1 MSKFQILR
9 TLIMQHRGRLL
20 ITYILFSLETLGSL
34 LRPFFLGEAVN
45 DLMKGSYR
53 GLLILSAVHLAWMM
67 IGTIRHMFD
76 TRTYTAIY
84 TSLVTKFLSR
94 RYCQREIS
102 KLSAH
107 STLAREFVDF
117 LEYDLAYIIEAVYN
131 LLGSLILLM
140 IYDSSVVMIC
150 LTILIPVGAIS
161 YFYGK
166 KMKKLNRQKNDEL
179 EKQVDI
185 ISTGNTHLIRNH
197 YNTLRKFQVRISD
210 HEAWNFGVMELM
222 VLLVIG
228 ASLLISSKTLGTVI
242 LAGDL
247 IGIYNYIL
255 KFVSGLDTIPYT
267 VQRLTSLSD
276 ITRRIELE
284 TEDLPGG
291 LSPQGGGTV
300 KPMRVAD
307 EPAIDVAV

>member
-1 MSKFQILR
+1 MSKFEILR
-9 TLIMQHRGRLL
+9 TMIMKHRNRLVL
-20 ITYILFSLETLGSL
+20 TYVLFSLESLGTL
-34 LRPFFLGEAVN
+34 LRPFFLGMAVN
-45 DLMKGSYR
+45 DLMKGSYH
-53 GLLILSAVHLAWMM
+53 GLLILSGVHLAWM
-67 IGTIRHMFD
+67 ILGTIRHMYD
-76 TRTYTAIY
+76 TRTFSSIY

-94 RYCQREIS
+94 RYRQADVS

-117 LEYDLAYIIEAVYN
+117 LEYDLVYVIEAVYN

-140 IYDSSVVMIC
+140 VYDSSVVGVC
-150 LTILIPVGAIS
+150 LAILLPVLAIS

-197 YNTLRKFQVRISD
+197 YSTLRKFQIRISD
-210 HEAWNFGVMELM
+210 QEAWNFGLLEIMVM
-222 VLLVIG
+222 VVIG
-228 ASLLISSKTLGTVI
+228 ISLLISTKSLGTVI

-255 KFVSGLDTIPYT
+255 KFVSGLDTIPYM
-267 VQRLTSLSD
+267 VQRLTSLND

-284 TEDLPGG
+284 NEDFPEEKVP
-291 LSPQGGGTV
+291 S
-300 KPMRVAD
+300 A
-307 EPAIDVAV
+307 A